1 MIYGKTLTARLY
13 TKFSNS
19 IKKIIKKNEI
29 DIDIT
34 KNFENPNFIKVM
46 TTDILE
52 WFEGMDPESEEFEP
66 YFLLQIN
73 NIIWG
78 KIWKQLIFM

>member
-1 MIYGKTLTARLY
+1 MTDVLTL
-13 TKFSNS
+13 
-19 IKKIIKKNEI
+19 
-29 DIDIT
+29 
-34 KNFENPNFIKVM
+34 
-46 TTDILE
+46 
-52 WFEGMDPESEEFEP
+52 FEGMDPDSEEFEL